1 MKTHRKRLSFH
12 PELCDP
18 DNGEI
23 EMLPN
28 FLIPETVIREAGTGP
43 ELSLSS
49 MAGGLLLLTL
59 GITRIIEQ
67 QSLDI
72 SVWGSADNADWG
84 TKPLISFPQKFYCG
98 TYQLFLDLSQH
109 PDIKYLRAKWQV
121 SRWGRGDPKP
131 LFGVYLFAQD
141 ASKQVAIAAAKT
153 A

>member
-1 MKTHRKRLSFH
+1 
-12 PELCDP
+12 
-18 DNGEI
+18 
-23 EMLPN
+23 MLPN

-43 ELSLSS
+43 ELSVGS
-49 MAGGLLLLTL
+49 APGGLLLLTL

-72 SVWGSADNADWG
+72 TIHGSPDNSDWSG
-84 TKPLISFPQKFYCG
+84 KPVLSFPQKFYCG
-98 TYQLFLDLSQH
+98 TYQLLFDLNHH
-109 PDIKYLRAKWQV
+109 PDVKFIRAKWQV

-141 ASKQVAIAAAKT
+141 ASKRAMAKS